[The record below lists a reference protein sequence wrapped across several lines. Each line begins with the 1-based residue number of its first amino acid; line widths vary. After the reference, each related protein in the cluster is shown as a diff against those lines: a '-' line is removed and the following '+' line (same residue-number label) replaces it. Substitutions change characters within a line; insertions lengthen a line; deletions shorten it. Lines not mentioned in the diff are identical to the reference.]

1 MLAEYAGVVV
11 ILAIALVLVGAMRVV
26 HAALGPRRRF
36 SEKDEP
42 FECGE
47 HPIASPKQRFSVRFY
62 IVAILFILFDL
73 EAVFLYPWGA
83 LFAELGWYGFVQMLV
98 FVSVLGVALA
108 YVWLKGALEW

>member
-11 ILAIALVLVGAMRVV
+11 ILAIALVVV
-26 HAALGPRRRF
+26 VALRLIHLLLGPKRSF

-47 HPIASPKQRFSVRFY
+47 RPIVSPKQRYTVRFY

-83 LFAELGWYGFVQMLV
+83 MFTQLGWYGFVQMLV
-98 FVSVLGVALA
+98 FVSVLGIALA